1 MPTPRKLPQN
11 KQVTLVSPLGGVDRY
26 NSRESQ
32 KVEPGQDGS
41 PPTCY
46 DALNVL
52 PFDVYGRG
60 RIGQRPGIS
69 KYADQ
74 NLSNGTFSIIQGL
87 SGVNLVNYQ
96 TTSLTG
102 VNTGMGVLTPGPAN
116 INMDGSITAGAVVFT
131 DTDSFPVA
139 LTFQGT
145 LTTGTIPATLVT
157 PNVQIDIS
165 PWNTE
170 DFAGDIGQ
178 PVGEN
183 LNVTLPVAGGI
194 GDFVFVLPGT
204 LGNYF
209 AGSAVTVT
217 VTPANGAVLT
227 ADVFAGFEE
236 DSPYLTTTS
245 STVFKITSGG
255 GPEVPPVPLSL
266 EGVTIGTVSIETRK
280 VGTVGTIR
288 AAEASFNGGTS
299 GQYPTTSTATWFSTA
314 TFADSSG
321 TIQTIEAWGTLY
333 PYQFVSAVTVVSA
346 GSGFTAVPTVT
357 FSADGPPL
365 TVLPD
370 GTNISDFPLGGTAAS
385 GTVSVVAPLAVAGV
399 QINVDDG
406 PVLFQFTNSALTQEY
421 YGAFV
426 FYNDA
431 WGLFVEQTAA
441 ALTADLQAVAANPAP
456 SLPYSLN
463 LPFVNG
469 QQVAPPA
476 MDYSLEGTATFADA
490 TLPNV

>member
-116 INMDGSITAGAVVFT
+116 INMDGTITPGSVVFANN
-131 DTDSFPVA
+131 DSFPVA

-165 PWNTE
+165 AWNTE

-183 LNVTLPVAGGI
+183 LVVTLPVSGGI
-194 GDFVFVLPGT
+194 GDYTPTGV
-204 LGNYF
+204 GNYF
-209 AGSAVTVT
+209 AGSPVTVT
-217 VTPANGAVLT
+217 VTPAYGAVLT
-227 ADVFAGFEE
+227 ADVEVGFG
-236 DSPYLTTTS
+236 SAYLTTTY
-245 STVFKITSGG
+245 STVFRVTAGG
-255 GPEVPPVPLSL
+255 GPYGTGPLVL
-266 EGVTIGTVSIETRK
+266 DGVTIGTVLVAAHI
-280 VGTVGTIR
+280 VGTLAVLVAYDIFSTGTPSFTVS
-288 AAEASFNGGTS
+288 AA
-299 GQYPTTSTATWFSTA
+299 STATWFS
-314 TFADSSG
+314 SVSYMG
-321 TIQTIEAWGTLY
+321 TEDGSLQHGQAWGSLY
-333 PYQFVSAVTVVSA
+333 PVQFVSAVTVVSA
-346 GSGFTAVPTVT
+346 GSGFTAAPTVT

-385 GTVSVVAPLAVAGV
+385 GTVSVVPPLAVAGV
-399 QINVDDG
+399 QVNVDQG

-476 MDYSLEGTATFADA
+476 MDYSLDGTATFADA